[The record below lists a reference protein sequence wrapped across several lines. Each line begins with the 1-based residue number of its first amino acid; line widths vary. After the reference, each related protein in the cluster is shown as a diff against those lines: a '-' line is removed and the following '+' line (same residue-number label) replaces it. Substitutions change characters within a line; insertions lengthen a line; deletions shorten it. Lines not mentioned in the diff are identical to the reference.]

1 MEYEKACDSN
11 NLFLK
16 QRNELGRYSP
26 LHTSKRQC
34 PISAELKES
43 IALLSRHCVLFYWGM
58 ADFLLFFLY
67 LVVVVVVGF
76 DLRPIEILSQL
87 ASTQGKRCVGICNKN
102 TFIKKSMNVGCKLRL
117 RFCADKSL
125 IYIY

>member
-26 LHTSKRQC
+26 LNKRQC

-43 IALLSRHCVLFYWGM
+43 IALLSRHCVLFY
-58 ADFLLFFLY
+58 
-67 LVVVVVVGF
+67 
-76 DLRPIEILSQL
+76 
-87 ASTQGKRCVGICNKN
+87 
-102 TFIKKSMNVGCKLRL
+102 
-117 RFCADKSL
+117 
-125 IYIY
+125 

>member
-43 IALLSRHCVLFYWGM
+43 IALLSRHCVLFIEEWLI
-58 ADFLLFFLY
+58 FLFFLY
-67 LVVVVVVGF
+67 LVVVVVGF

-87 ASTQGKRCVGICNKN
+87 ASTQGKRCVGICNKK
-102 TFIKKSMNVGCKLRL
+102 TFIKKSMNVGCRIY
-117 RFCADKSL
+117 CAS
-125 IYIY
+125 

>member
-26 LHTSKRQC
+26 LNKRQC

-58 ADFLLFFLY
+58 ADLFFLY
-67 LVVVVVVGF
+67 LVVVIVVGF

-87 ASTQGKRCVGICNKN
+87 ASTQGKRN
-102 TFIKKSMNVGCKLRL
+102 MQ
-117 RFCADKSL
+117 
-125 IYIY
+125 

>member
-26 LHTSKRQC
+26 LNKRQC

-43 IALLSRHCVLFYWGM
+43 IALLSRHCVLFIEEWLI
-58 ADFLLFFLY
+58 FLFFLY
-67 LVVVVVVGF
+67 LVVVVVGF

-87 ASTQGKRCVGICNKN
+87 ASTQGKRCVGICNKK
-102 TFIKKSMNVGCKLRL
+102 TFIKKSMNVGCRIY
-117 RFCADKSL
+117 CAS
-125 IYIY
+125 